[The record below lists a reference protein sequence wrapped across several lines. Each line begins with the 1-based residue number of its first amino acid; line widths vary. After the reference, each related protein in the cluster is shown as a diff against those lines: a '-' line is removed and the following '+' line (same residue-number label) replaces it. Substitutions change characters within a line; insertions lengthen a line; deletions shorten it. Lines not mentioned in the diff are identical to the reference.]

1 MNRKKYRI
9 VIALA
14 VLTFALFSLGH
25 ELSLARPAMHEAQ
38 VIEVNDGD
46 TVTIRLDSETYR
58 TRLAGID
65 APEMGQRPWGRKAK
79 EHLIGIMRDSG
90 WMVFVETDIVKHD
103 KYDRLLAYL
112 WTKQNKLINER
123 MVRDGYAVLFTLS
136 PNVKYADRLSQ
147 AESRARNEMK
157 GIWGPKGPGE
167 NPLKYR
173 ERHPR
178 KEYGF

>member
-1 MNRKKYRI
+1 MNRKQYRI
-9 VIALA
+9 VSSLA
-14 VLTFALFSLGH
+14 VLTVALFSLGH

-38 VIEVNDGD
+38 VMEVNDGD
-46 TVTIRLDSETYR
+46 TVTIRLDSGTYR
-58 TRLAGID
+58 TRLVGID
-65 APEMGQRPWGRKAK
+65 APEMGQRPWGRRAK

-112 WTKQNKLINER
+112 WTKQNELINER

-136 PNVKYADRLSQ
+136 PNVKYADRLAQ

-157 GIWGPKGPGE
+157 GIWGPKGLRE
-167 NPLKYR
+167 NPFKYR